1 MAIVEDD
8 SKRYKVF
15 RLLLL
20 ESSNE
25 LFFSYLTNREVGVLD
40 RVITNVDL
48 RRIYF
53 REAAHFYLNNK
64 IQSLAELKWIL
75 KRNIHIT
82 KCHMDFELEGKSM

>member
-1 MAIVEDD
+1 MTIVEDD
-8 SKRYKVF
+8 SKRYQVF

-20 ESSNE
+20 ESSDE
-25 LFFSYLTNREVGVLD
+25 LFFSYLTNRELGVLD
-40 RVITNVDL
+40 RVITKVNL

-53 REAAHFYLNNK
+53 REAFHFYLKNK
-64 IQSLAELKWIL
+64 IQSPAELKWIL